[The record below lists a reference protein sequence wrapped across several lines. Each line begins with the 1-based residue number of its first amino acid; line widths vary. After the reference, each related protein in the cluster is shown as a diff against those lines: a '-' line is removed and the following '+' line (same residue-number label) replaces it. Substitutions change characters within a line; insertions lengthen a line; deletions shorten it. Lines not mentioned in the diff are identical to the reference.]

1 MAQSAKP
8 EPSHYDLLGVPSSA
22 ARETLRAAY
31 RRAAQQHHPDR
42 QQQDAGA
49 QARMAAINEAWAVL
63 SHPQRRASY
72 DQWLRAREARSR
84 ADAAATAAQPT
95 RFASG
100 WPWGLVA
107 ATMAIAFGTVGAV
120 LYRTALPT
128 LAVAEQHAPAKFTG
142 R

>member
-1 MAQSAKP
+1 MALPA

-22 ARETLRAAY
+22 AADELRLAY
-31 RRAAQQHHPDR
+31 RRAAQRHHPDR
-42 QQQDAGA
+42 QPGDARAQQ
-49 QARMAAINEAWAVL
+49 RMAAINEAYAVL

-72 DQWLRAREARSR
+72 DQFLRARQARCR
-84 ADAAATAAQPT
+84 AEAAAAAARPS

-107 ATMAIAFGTVGAV
+107 ATMAIALGTVGAV
-120 LYRTALPT
+120 LYRTALPAM
-128 LAVAEQHAPAKFTG
+128 AVQQAPASFAG

>member
-1 MAQSAKP
+1 MARTA
-8 EPSHYDLLGVPSSA
+8 EPSHYDLLGIPSSA
-22 ARETLRAAY
+22 GDETLRKAY
-31 RRAAQQHHPDR
+31 RRAARRHHPDLAP
-42 QQQDAGA
+42 QDTGA
-49 QARMAAINEAWAVL
+49 QQRMAALNEAYAVL

-72 DQWLRAREARSR
+72 DQWLRARDARSR
-84 ADAAATAAQPT
+84 AEDAVAAAQPT

-107 ATMAIAFGTVGAV
+107 ATMAIALGTVGAV

-128 LAVAEQHAPAKFTG
+128 LAVAAQAAPAAKFSG